1 MIDEGVVQ
9 RYGDA
14 FVNFAEKTVG
24 VAKALEEFDGLRNI
38 VRENPGFLEIL
49 RSPQI
54 SYADK
59 CGFIDRVLKEG
70 FSGEI
75 KNFIKLLLGK
85 GRIAKLLNIAEY
97 IRVSYGGREPAVIR
111 TSAILDLDL
120 LKKVEASLEKKFKR
134 KFKFYL
140 DLDAGL
146 LGGMQVV
153 IGNTVIDGS
162 GRKRLDELRERLIKV
177 RV

>member
-9 RYGDA
+9 RYADA
-14 FVNFAEKTVG
+14 FVDFAGKAVG
-24 VAKALEEFDGLRNI
+24 IDKVREEFDGLRNI

-59 CGFIDRVLKEG
+59 CGFIDKVLKEG
-70 FSGEI
+70 FSGEV
-75 KNFIKLLLGK
+75 KNFLKLLLGK

-97 IRVSYGGREPAVIR
+97 IRVSYAEQEPAVIR
-111 TSAILDLDL
+111 TSSILDLDL
-120 LKKVEASLEKKFKR
+120 LKKIEASLEKKFKK

-153 IGNTVIDGS
+153 IGNTVVDGS